1 MANFSEVLYN
11 LVFDQFLFEGN
22 NTKQVNQQ
30 VTELCQ
36 LILDINIESVR
47 TEWEKLLSKTRFIG
61 LQNIRENRKM
71 KSKLFLYWNNFIEKV
86 FPVLQDLTRSH
97 REGNWQLHLSAIQQA
112 LQLVFA
118 FDRTNYKRWLPLYF
132 EDCLSLPIKYPSIYE
147 SLLDVKFV
155 VKLSKGSTSAVP
167 MDQALESVITNQL
180 KVHQVLSE

>member
-1 MANFSEVLYN
+1 MAIFSEVSYS

-22 NTKQVNQQ
+22 DTQQVNQQ
-30 VTELCQ
+30 VTEMCQ

-47 TEWEKLLSKTRFIG
+47 TEWENLLSKTRFIG

-71 KSKLFLYWNNFIEKV
+71 KSKQFIYWNNFIEKV
-86 FPVLQDLTRSH
+86 FPVLQGLTRSH
-97 REGNWQLHLSAIQQA
+97 REENWQLHLSAIQLA

-118 FDRTNYKRWLPLYF
+118 FDRTNYKRWLPLYL

-147 SLLDVKFV
+147 SVLDVKFV

-167 MDQALESVITNQL
+167 MDQALESIITNQL

>member
-22 NTKQVNQQ
+22 DTQQVNQQ

-86 FPVLQDLTRSH
+86 FPVLPIPTEKETGSCTFLLSNKLY
-97 REGNWQLHLSAIQQA
+97 NWFLLSIE
-112 LQLVFA
+112 L
-118 FDRTNYKRWLPLYF
+118 
-132 EDCLSLPIKYPSIYE
+132 
-147 SLLDVKFV
+147 
-155 VKLSKGSTSAVP
+155 
-167 MDQALESVITNQL
+167 ITNAGCPFIL
-180 KVHQVLSE
+180 KIV